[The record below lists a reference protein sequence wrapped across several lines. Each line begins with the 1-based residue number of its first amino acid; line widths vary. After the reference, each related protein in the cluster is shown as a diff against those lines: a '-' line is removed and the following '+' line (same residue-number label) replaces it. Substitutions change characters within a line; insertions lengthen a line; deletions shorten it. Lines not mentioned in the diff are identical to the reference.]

1 MRAYGA
7 GAQEQCFRNLISGFA
22 FSQRHE
28 LLFEFERIQKSL
40 AAANIKASTGIASR
54 NPSHGL
60 ESALK
65 EANQNMYKAKRV
77 RQ

>member
-28 LLFEFERIQKSL
+28 LLFERIQKSL
-40 AAANIKASTGIASR
+40 ATANIKASTGIASC